1 VEFPTK
7 STFDFTGLVRNLPQM
22 AGFWP
27 IIWPIE
33 GGMAGIRKALM
44 DALRLLTFKGGGV
57 SPTKAEAVRLLV
69 QVVEVLDGERGEVA
83 EHQPSA
89 VFRSPREGERRTIV
103 TALKR
108 CAWNQSEAAR
118 QLGLS
123 RATFADRCRSLR
135 IELPARAK
143 IRKYT
148 CEELAAA
155 MRRHHGRKS
164 DVARAL
170 GLSRPT
176 LDRQLREAGV
186 RSGLRDLDCQEP
198 SGET

>member
-1 VEFPTK
+1 VL
-7 STFDFTGLVRNLPQM
+7 DGV
-22 AGFWP
+22 
-27 IIWPIE
+27 
-33 GGMAGIRKALM
+33 RKALM
-44 DALRLLTFKGGGV
+44 DALRLLTFKGGGI

-69 QVVEVLDGERGEVA
+69 QAVEVLDGTRSEVSG
-83 EHQPSA
+83 HQPSV
-89 VFRSPREGERRTIV
+89 VFGNPREGERRAMV

-135 IELPARAK
+135 IQVPARAK

-148 CEELAAA
+148 CEELTAA
-155 MRRHHGRKS
+155 MRRHHDRKS

-186 RSGLRDLDCQEP
+186 RFGELDRDCQDP
-198 SGET
+198 SGEP